1 MNISDLVT
9 YVADQD
15 GKITK
20 TQAKTLVDSVFAAI
34 TSAAVKGE
42 ASNTAEGGSQAPLA
56 KVPRV
61 KSDLEQ
67 SIGRYWYLWTGV
79 VLLVVGLVMAVNVPI
94 LGLLVAAVAGGY
106 LYHQKPMYH
115 VMLATAGGEVS
126 ALKTRERAYL
136 DKIVAAMN
144 EAIVA
149 RG

>member
-1 MNISDLVT
+1 MEEKVFFDH
-9 YVADQD
+9 ADV
-15 GKITK
+15 K
-20 TQAKTLVDSVFAAI
+20 V
-34 TSAAVKGE
+34 TSARFVNAGQTSAMSNVTSVKAFE
-42 ASNTAEGGSQAPLA
+42 EKANRLGG
-56 KVPRV
+56 
-61 KSDLEQ
+61 
-67 SIGRYWYLWTGV
+67 I
-79 VLLVVGLVMAVNVPI
+79 VLLVVGFVMAVNVPI